1 MILVNSH
8 LETKSPDGGNMILYS
23 RATYSETQYLF
34 MMENKTLSV
43 ILDHDLL
50 HMSILP
56 FNNRLK
62 TKFMWGYQETQIK
75 NTKLL
80 DLFRNDGTVIAEI
93 IRRLEE

>member
-1 MILVNSH
+1 MSLQSGI
-8 LETKSPDGGNMILYS
+8 MILYS
-23 RATYSETQYLF
+23 RATDYEIEYLF

-43 ILDHDLL
+43 ILSRDLL

-56 FNNRLK
+56 FYGRLK
-62 TKFMWGYQETQIK
+62 TKFMWGFQETQIK